1 MSVNSY
7 WENIYEYQDDPNLLE
22 NKLNIIFKYFMHKSA
37 QQLNIYLSTFE
48 NCFANPNEIQLTLSQ
63 EKIKRI
69 KKVNSFFQ
77 SDQFRGF
84 ILKTFMNYEAYF
96 VPTRNTELI
105 KISNLKDIPEP
116 VLGKANLL
124 LKSMIKI
131 EISSDYDAKERRF
144 NNYAAILDLNSNPSL
159 LILLDPI
166 NEPLKFKISWI
177 DSNGKL

>member
-22 NKLNIIFKYFMHKSA
+22 NKLNIIFKYFMYKSA

-105 KISNLKDIPEP
+105 K
-116 VLGKANLL
+116 
-124 LKSMIKI
+124 
-131 EISSDYDAKERRF
+131 
-144 NNYAAILDLNSNPSL
+144 
-159 LILLDPI
+159 
-166 NEPLKFKISWI
+166 
-177 DSNGKL
+177 

>member
-1 MSVNSY
+1 VSVNSY

-22 NKLNIIFKYFMHKSA
+22 NKLNIIFKYFMYKSA

-96 VPTRNTELI
+96 
-105 KISNLKDIPEP
+105 LKDSGHLDIRKYFPS
-116 VLGKANLL
+116 KN
-124 LKSMIKI
+124 
-131 EISSDYDAKERRF
+131 Y